1 MKVMDITNHG
11 ILVHIRKQ
19 RTRIQV
25 RLQTYAYQY
34 EQFRAQ
40 ELSET
45 ESERAMQLNVAYLYH
60 TSLSI
65 LEDRLQTLETYAD
78 DVREVLLD
86 LESIDESAR
95 RKELRTSL
103 YHECQ
108 EEVRNVQEEIDHID
122 SGIRFARKQCQE
134 LHLGE

>member
-11 ILVHIRKQ
+11 ILAHIRKQ
-19 RTRIQV
+19 RTRIHV

-34 EQFRAQ
+34 ERFRDQ
-40 ELSET
+40 ELSES

-60 TSLSI
+60 VSLSI
-65 LEDRLQTLETYAD
+65 LEERLQTLETYAE

-95 RKELRTSL
+95 RKELRSSL
-103 YHECQ
+103 YHEC
-108 EEVRNVQEEIDHID
+108 EDEVCSIIGEIDQID
-122 SGIRFARKQCQE
+122 ASVRFARKQCQE
-134 LHLGE
+134 MHLGE